1 MKIYPTKSKELN
13 DALGGGLRTG
23 ELTVVY
29 NPIDMGGPNWFMLDL
44 AVETASD
51 RIITDW
57 YDDNKGYDFIP
68 NWIKRHQFADV
79 DFIDRDAIPHWPG
92 QVHIVDHSIIDKVL
106 RYAKSF
112 LTHNPDVALV
122 CKCGQYNSRELL
134 YMADYIISLGSQYDR
149 MVYVS
154 VIKSRN
160 GKHGTRIQYPLY
172 DYKMDV
178 PPCNSD
184 GHEGEV
190 FNPYTGRWS
199 FF

>member
-1 MKIYPTKSKELN
+1 MKIYPTKSNALN

-29 NPIDMGGPNWFMLDL
+29 DLFKMNGPNRFMLDL
-44 AVETASD
+44 AIETASD

-57 YDDNKGYDFIP
+57 YDDNTEYDFIP
-68 NWIKRHQFADV
+68 NWIERHQFADAG
-79 DFIDRDAIPHWPG
+79 FIDRDAIPNRQG
-92 QVHIVDHSIIDKVL
+92 QVYIVDHTIDKVL
-106 RYAKSF
+106 RYARSF
-112 LTHNPDVALV
+112 MTHRPDMALV
-122 CKCGQYNSRELL
+122 CKCGKFNSRELL
-134 YMADYIISLGSQYDR
+134 YMADYIISLGSQCNSI
-149 MVYVS
+149 VSVS

-160 GKHGTRIQYPLY
+160 GKHGTMIQYPLY
-172 DYKMDV
+172 DYKKDV